1 MTRNQAE
8 YAQGLRALIY
18 TRQPVYFCKKG
29 ACVAMA
35 ELTCEEQAKA
45 AQRAYMRAYSQRPG
59 VRERKKQANIDFW
72 ARRYAKMTEEE
83 KRDSQKQ
90 LR

>member
-1 MTRNQAE
+1 MDFVRFFMSVSQF
-8 YAQGLRALIY
+8 
-18 TRQPVYFCKKG
+18 YFYRKG

-35 ELTCEEQAKA
+35 ELTREEQAKA
-45 AQRAYMRAYSQRPG
+45 ALRAYMRAYSQRPG

-72 ARRYAKMTEEE
+72 ARRYAKMTEGE

>member
-1 MTRNQAE
+1 MPQNPAE
-8 YAQGLRALIY
+8 YAQGLRALFY
-18 TRQPVYFCKKG
+18 THQPVYFCKKG

-35 ELTCEEQAKA
+35 ELTREEQAKA

-72 ARRYAKMTEEE
+72 ARRYAEMTEME
-83 KRDSQKQ
+83 KREAEKT
-90 LR
+90 R

>member
-1 MTRNQAE
+1 
-8 YAQGLRALIY
+8 
-18 TRQPVYFCKKG
+18 
-29 ACVAMA
+29 MA
-35 ELTCEEQAKA
+35 ELIREEQAKT

-83 KRDSQKQ
+83 KREAEKT
-90 LR
+90 R